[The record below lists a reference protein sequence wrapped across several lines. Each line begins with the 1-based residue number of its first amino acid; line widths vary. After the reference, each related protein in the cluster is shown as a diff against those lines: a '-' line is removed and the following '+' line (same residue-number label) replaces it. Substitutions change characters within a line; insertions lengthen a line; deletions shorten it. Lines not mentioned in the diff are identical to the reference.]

1 MCGIYYAGAFCCQIF
16 TNGDDLCAFDKDIA
30 ALKITH
36 PVIHAEQ
43 GCALNQRGGWGYA
56 LIVNHISQVIAHLL
70 VLYLFM
76 GEKLRHPIT
85 AKKMLN
91 VFSLFII
98 YEE

>member
-1 MCGIYYAGAFCCQIF
+1 
-16 TNGDDLCAFDKDIA
+16 
-30 ALKITH
+30 
-36 PVIHAEQ
+36 
-43 GCALNQRGGWGYA
+43 
-56 LIVNHISQVIAHLL
+56 
-70 VLYLFM
+70 M